1 MCQRVFVVMYV
12 SRTCK
17 YVSRILESFKRGV
30 RCGFFPVGFL
40 SSRGLAFLCEGFVCG
55 LCGSYDR
62 SKFQV
67 FFCVDCSGFSYQF
80 CSVWLFNT
88 EYQVLGQSFTSA
100 EGSIVV
106 QAAAS
111 SRLAAGRGNFH

>member
-1 MCQRVFVVMYV
+1 MV
-12 SRTCK
+12 
-17 YVSRILESFKRGV
+17 
-30 RCGFFPVGFL
+30 FFPFAFSALG
-40 SSRGLAFLCEGFVCG
+40 GLAFLREGFVCG
-55 LCGSYDR
+55 LCGSYDP
-62 SKFQV
+62 SQFQE
-67 FFCVDCSGFSYQF
+67 FFCVDCSGFSYQI
-80 CSVWLFNT
+80 CSVWLLNT